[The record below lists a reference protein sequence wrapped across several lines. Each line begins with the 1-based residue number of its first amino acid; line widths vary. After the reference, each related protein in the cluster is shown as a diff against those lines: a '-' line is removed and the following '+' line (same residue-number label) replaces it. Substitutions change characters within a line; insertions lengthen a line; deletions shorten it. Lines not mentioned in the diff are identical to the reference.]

1 MCSSLELV
9 LDHSALTPCGDKP
22 EEEKKAIRR
31 LGDILPSIDTTWYVT
46 GKYLKHT
53 QSTLEKE
60 LKGHHPL
67 PKLQSSLQRAL
78 WELLKST
85 RSRRHHC
92 KNLPLSSNGEVRL
105 KLHVLSRN
113 AYKDLGQRG
122 SELYNVLG
130 ELRDKY
136 GIGGEDVEVVS
147 IALLASIETRST
159 ITLVTVDR
167 GIIEVVEELKRRL
180 SSPSEVNLLKLER
193 PSELLAR
200 ISCTKYF

>member
-1 MCSSLELV
+1 VCSSLELV
-9 LDHSALTPCGDKP
+9 LDHSALIPCGDKP
-22 EEEKKAIRR
+22 EEEKQAIRR
-31 LGDILPSIDTTWYVT
+31 LGDILPSTDTTWYVT

-53 QSTLEKE
+53 QSTLGGKLEE
-60 LKGHHPL
+60 HRPL

-78 WELLKST
+78 QWLLGLTES
-85 RSRRHHC
+85 RSHHC
-92 KNLPLSSNGEVRL
+92 KSLPLSSNGEVRL
-105 KLHVLSRN
+105 KLHVISRN

-130 ELRDKY
+130 ELRDRY

-147 IALLASIETRST
+147 IALLASIKTRST

-180 SSPSEVNLLKLER
+180 GSSSEVNYLRLER

-200 ISCTKYF
+200 INCTK

>member
-1 MCSSLELV
+1 VCSSLELV
-9 LDHSALTPCGDKP
+9 LDHSALIPCGDKP
-22 EEEKKAIRR
+22 EEEKQAIRR

-46 GKYLKHT
+46 REYLMHT
-53 QSTLEKE
+53 QSTLWGKLKE
-60 LKGHHPL
+60 HHPL

-78 WELLKST
+78 QNLLRLT

-113 AYKDLGQRG
+113 AYNDLGWRR
-122 SELYNVLG
+122 SKLYDTLG
-130 ELRDKY
+130 KLRDTYWIK
-136 GIGGEDVEVVS
+136 GEDVEVVS
-147 IALLASIETRST
+147 IALLASIETMST
-159 ITLVTVDR
+159 VTLVTVDR

-180 SSPSEVNLLKLER
+180 GSSSEVNYLRLER

-200 ISCTKYF
+200 INCTK

>member
-1 MCSSLELV
+1 VCSSLELV
-9 LDHSALTPCGDKP
+9 LDHSALIPCRDKP
-22 EEEKKAIRR
+22 EEEKQAIRR

-46 GKYLKHT
+46 REYLMHT
-53 QSTLEKE
+53 QNTLGRE
-60 LKGHHPL
+60 LKEHHPL

-78 WELLKST
+78 QQLLELT
-85 RSRRHHC
+85 RSKSHHC

-113 AYKDLGQRG
+113 AYNDLGRRR
-122 SELYNVLG
+122 SELYDTLN
-130 ELRDKY
+130 ELRDTYWIK
-136 GIGGEDVEVVS
+136 GEDVEVVS

-167 GIIEVVEELKRRL
+167 GIIEVVEELKMRL
-180 SSPSEVNLLKLER
+180 SGSSEVNYLRLER

-200 ISCTKYF
+200 INCTK

>member
-9 LDHSALTPCGDKP
+9 LDHSALIPCGDKP
-22 EEEKKAIRR
+22 EEEKQAIRR
-31 LGDILPSIDTTWYVT
+31 LGDSLPSTNTTWYVT
-46 GKYLKHT
+46 REYLMHT
-53 QSTLEKE
+53 QSTLGEE
-60 LKGHHPL
+60 LKEHHPL

-92 KNLPLSSNGEVRL
+92 KNLPLSSNDEVRL

-113 AYKDLGQRG
+113 AHNDLGRRRP
-122 SELYNVLG
+122 ELYNILD
-130 ELRDKY
+130 ELRDTY
-136 GIGGEDVEVVS
+136 RIGGEDVEVIS
-147 IALLASIETRST
+147 IALLASIKTRST
-159 ITLVTVDR
+159 VTLVTIDR

-180 SSPSEVNLLKLER
+180 SSLSEVNYLRLER

-200 ISCTKYF
+200 ISCTK

>member
-9 LDHSALTPCGDKP
+9 LDHSALIPCRDKP
-22 EEEKKAIRR
+22 KEEKQAIRK
-31 LGDILPSIDTTWYVT
+31 LGDILPSTNTTWYVT
-46 GKYLKHT
+46 REYLMHT
-53 QSTLEKE
+53 QSILWGE
-60 LKGHHPL
+60 LKEHHPL

-113 AYKDLGQRG
+113 AHNDLGRRRP
-122 SELYNVLG
+122 ELYNILD
-130 ELRDKY
+130 ELRDTY
-136 GIGGEDVEVVS
+136 RIGGEDVEVIS
-147 IALLASIETRST
+147 IALLASIETMST
-159 ITLVTVDR
+159 VALITTDR

-180 SSPSEVNLLKLER
+180 GSSSEVNYLRLER
-193 PSELLAR
+193 PSELLAW
-200 ISCTKYF
+200 ISCTK

>member
-9 LDHSALTPCGDKP
+9 LDHSALIPCRDKP
-22 EEEKKAIRR
+22 EEEKQAIRR
-31 LGDILPSIDTTWYVT
+31 LGDILPSTNTTWYVT
-46 GKYLKHT
+46 REYLMHT
-53 QSTLEKE
+53 RSTLWGKLKE
-60 LKGHHPL
+60 HHAL

-113 AYKDLGQRG
+113 AHNDLGRRRP
-122 SELYNVLG
+122 ELYNILD
-130 ELRDKY
+130 ELRDTY
-136 GIGGEDVEVVS
+136 RIGGEDVEVIS
-147 IALLASIETRST
+147 IALLASIETMST
-159 ITLVTVDR
+159 VTLVTVDR

-180 SSPSEVNLLKLER
+180 GSSSEVNYLRLER

-200 ISCTKYF
+200 ISCTK

>member
-1 MCSSLELV
+1 VCSSLELV
-9 LDHSALTPCGDKP
+9 LDHSALIPCSDKP
-22 EEEKKAIRR
+22 EEEKQAIRR

-46 GKYLKHT
+46 REYLMHT
-53 QSTLEKE
+53 QSTLWGKLKE
-60 LKGHHPL
+60 HRPL

-78 WELLKST
+78 WELLEST

-92 KNLPLSSNGEVRL
+92 KNLPLLSNGEVRL
-105 KLHVLSRN
+105 KLHVISRN
-113 AYKDLGQRG
+113 AYNNLGQRG

-147 IALLASIETRST
+147 IALLASIRTRST
-159 ITLVTVDR
+159 VTLVTIDR

-180 SSPSEVNLLKLER
+180 GSLSEVSYLRLER
-193 PSELLAR
+193 PSELLAW
-200 ISCTKYF
+200 ISCCTK